1 MNKLWTIL
9 SVVGVANFFALCGFV
24 GWLAATDRLNLDR
37 VRAVKDALSETAAD
51 EAARLEADAKAKE
64 AETKLLEV
72 KAKEQKP
79 TMTAQEKL
87 AVRLEATELDMQR
100 FKKLQSDIEAMQT
113 NLRAQSERLIAE
125 RSAFEKEK
133 AAFDALRKEVEAKT
147 GDAQFRKT
155 LAVLEGMDTK
165 NAVAT
170 VKEIIAGI
178 SPEAALGLPATGN
191 SSLESAAATG
201 EDRAL
206 RYLNAMTPSKRT
218 EMLNLM
224 AKGEPALAAKLLE
237 RLRTY
242 GTLPASGN
250 KTP

>member
-9 SVVGVANFFALCGFV
+9 SVVGVANFFAVCGFV

-133 AAFDALRKEVEAKT
+133 AAFDARCPRPAASGLGA
-147 GDAQFRKT
+147 
-155 LAVLEGMDTK
+155 
-165 NAVAT
+165 NAGSARSERCKWRCAPT
-170 VKEIIAGI
+170 
-178 SPEAALGLPATGN
+178 ALGVAQ
-191 SSLESAAATG
+191 S
-201 EDRAL
+201 RA
-206 RYLNAMTPSKRT
+206 R
-218 EMLNLM
+218 
-224 AKGEPALAAKLLE
+224 AKAKSALAGSCVRGR
-237 RLRTY
+237 RL
-242 GTLPASGN
+242 A
-250 KTP
+250 